1 MPEFTVKSILVGVL
15 ITIIMG
21 SANAYLGLL
30 VGMTV
35 SATIP
40 ALVIGLAFM
49 RPLKG
54 TILETNM
61 TKNIGVAGEALA
73 AGIVFTF
80 PALLIIYV
88 VTDHQ
93 AGWATL
99 GDHLPLVMLLS
110 FVGGLLGVF
119 FTIPLRRVFIEV
131 EKLPYPEG
139 VASGKVLI
147 TMYGGEQM
155 LHYITFSMLI
165 AGGMKFLST
174 SGLNLWRE
182 KLEYVLGRGKARLF
196 GGLNISPALLGV
208 GYIIGPRISG
218 MVFAGG
224 VLGWLVLIPLIGALV
239 GWPTVDFQGNPITNP
254 VDAVYAVWFQY
265 TKWVGVGAVLTGG
278 IWTLWTLRKTLM
290 DSLRS
295 SIKIGK
301 EEGVGSTEELPR
313 TERDMQVHVA
323 YYVIIF
329 VAMFII
335 NYYVL
340 KLFIATLVS
349 TFVLFAA
356 AFLFTAVAGYL
367 AGIVGSSNN
376 PISSVTISTLVIT
389 AAMLYLLQVNPSVG
403 MPATI
408 LVAAIVCV
416 SAAIAGDSMQEL
428 KTANMV
434 GATPYDIQ
442 KGRIIGVLTASITIP
457 AVVWMLE
464 SAYGIGVK
472 TPGHPNPLPA
482 PQAVI
487 MGSTVVAIFK
497 GDIEISMFILG
508 VIIAIVLIRFKLP
521 VMAVAIGIYLPF
533 TLTTPIMLGGLIA
546 YFSERFIE
554 HRVRVVDARREMLS
568 EDAIKERVK
577 KLKSE
582 TFNYGLIFSAGLV
595 AGEALMGV
603 VNAIFKIGKI
613 NIALFTDAAGWPGLI
628 AYLYLMYII
637 FYIVV
642 RKPLQGM
649 SKEEVRET
657 LRRTFRRR
665 L

>member
-1 MPEFTVKSILVGVL
+1 MNV
-15 ITIIMG
+15 
-21 SANAYLGLL
+21 
-30 VGMTV
+30 
-35 SATIP
+35 
-40 ALVIGLAFM
+40 
-49 RPLKG
+49 
-54 TILETNM
+54 
-61 TKNIGVAGEALA
+61 
-73 AGIVFTF
+73 
-80 PALLIIYV
+80 
-88 VTDHQ
+88 
-93 AGWATL
+93 
-99 GDHLPLVMLLS
+99 
-110 FVGGLLGVF
+110 
-119 FTIPLRRVFIEV
+119 
-131 EKLPYPEG
+131 
-139 VASGKVLI
+139 
-147 TMYGGEQM
+147 
-155 LHYITFSMLI
+155 
-165 AGGMKFLST
+165 
-174 SGLNLWRE
+174 
-182 KLEYVLGRGKARLF
+182 
-196 GGLNISPALLGV
+196 SPALLGV
-208 GYIIGPRISG
+208 GYIIGPRIAG

-224 VLGWLVLIPLIGALV
+224 ILGWVILIPLIGALV

-254 VDAVYAVWFQY
+254 VDAVYAIWFQY
-265 TKWVGVGAVLTGG
+265 TKWIGVGAVLTGG
-278 IWTLWTLRKTLM
+278 IWTLYTLRKTLV
-290 DSLRS
+290 DSLKS
-295 SIKIGK
+295 SVKIGEHK
-301 EEGVGSTEELPR
+301 EAKGQSVIR
-313 TERDMQVHVA
+313 TEKDMQVHVA

-329 VAMFII
+329 VIMLII

-340 KLFIATLVS
+340 KTILATIVS

-389 AAMLYLLQVNPSVG
+389 AAMLYLLRVDPTVG
-403 MPATI
+403 MTATI

-442 KGRIIGVLTASITIP
+442 RGRIIGVITASISIP

-497 GDIEISMFILG
+497 GDIELSMFILG
-508 VIIAIVLIRFKLP
+508 VIIAILLIKFKLP

-554 HRVRVVDARREMLS
+554 HKVRVVDQRREGLG
-568 EDAIKERVK
+568 EAAVKERIK
-577 KLKSE
+577 ALKNE

-603 VNAIFKIGKI
+603 INAIFKIGKI
-613 NIALFTDAAGWPGLI
+613 NLAVFTQSAGWPGML
-628 AYLYLMYII
+628 AYLYLMYFI
-637 FYIVV
+637 FYIVI

-649 SKEEVRET
+649 SKDEVREVV
-657 LRRTFRRR
+657 RRTFRFRG
-665 L
+665 